1 MNLTLDDIEQIETI
15 KGPTKLDLSIGS
27 FYAKRIEDTYSLN
40 LAIGEVLGYY
50 IAKEIGLMCP
60 KCQIVMPY
68 NDDEEV
74 LVISEDLNKYGKFIN
89 AFSLGLLRE
98 HNASLYGIWSFLE
111 KKYLKDPVYG
121 TKIPEVFNDI
131 IKMYIFDILF
141 CNWDR
146 RSNNWGLIFTKDN
159 MQLAIFDHEFLL
171 ENDIPHVISSQV
183 DGVDWLNKSKF
194 AMNAERRRKKLEM
207 DLTTFF
213 KESSKEFLLL
223 FEDIFNLITPEYF
236 RNILNQMER
245 EEVIITKEGNVPLII
260 DDKEDYVKIY
270 SDNYYLIKDIYHDYI
285 KSR

>member
-15 KGPTKLDLSIGS
+15 NSPTKLDLSIGS
-27 FYAKRIEDTYSLN
+27 FYAKQIIDTYPMN
-40 LAIGEVLGYY
+40 LAIGEVLGSY
-50 IAKEIGLMCP
+50 IAKEIGLFCP
-60 KCQIVMPY
+60 KYQIVLPY

-74 LVISEDLNKYGKFIN
+74 FVISEDLNNYGKFID
-89 AFSLGLLRE
+89 AFNLGLLKE
-98 HNASLYGIWSFLE
+98 HNASLYGIWDFLE
-111 KKYLKDPVYG
+111 KKYLKDPIYG

-146 RSNNWGLIFTKDN
+146 RSNNWGLIFTEDN
-159 MQLAIFDHEFLL
+159 MKLAIFDNEFLL
-171 ENDIPHVISSQV
+171 ENDINHIISSQV
-183 DGVDWLNKSKF
+183 DGVEWLNNTKM
-194 AMNAERRRKKLEM
+194 AMNQNRRRVRLEM

-213 KESSKEFLLL
+213 KESSKEFLVL

-236 RNILNQMER
+236 RKILDQIER
-245 EEVIITKEGNVPLII
+245 EEIIITKDGNIPLEI
-260 DDKEDYVKIY
+260 DDKEDYIKIY